1 MQTRTPPLADK
12 HIQRLI
18 ARIVPGGQPV
28 YLDVRP
34 EASAIPAECFANVA
48 AKVAADGGSIVHG
61 WQLWEWPHVLVE
73 AEFHAVWRA
82 PDGTLHEITP
92 KHDGDDR
99 ILFVPDPRRTFSGT
113 PIDNVRVAVRDDLLV
128 HHFIAVAEKM
138 VRVRLRSGRDVALGM
153 VSMPAHEIEPLME
166 VQELIGH
173 MLSQGARANDL
184 CACGSGSKY
193 KRCHGKVVENE
204 L

>member
-1 MQTRTPPLADK
+1 MHTRTPPAVDK
-12 HIQRLI
+12 HITRLI
-18 ARIVPGGQPV
+18 ARVAAGAQPV

-34 EASAIPAECFANVA
+34 EAGAVPGECFANVA
-48 AKVAADGGSIVHG
+48 AKVAASGGSIVYG

-82 PDGTLHEITP
+82 PDGLLHEITP
-92 KHDGDDR
+92 KHDGDER
-99 ILFVPDPRRTFSGT
+99 ILFVPDPRRTYGGT
-113 PIDNVRVAVRDDLLV
+113 PLDNVRMAVRDDLLV
-128 HHFIAVAEKM
+128 HHFIAVAEEM
-138 VRVRLRSGRDVALGM
+138 VRVRIRSGREVQPGM

-166 VQELIGH
+166 LQALIGH
-173 MLSQGARANDL
+173 MLSEGRRANDL

-193 KRCHGKVVENE
+193 KRCHGTAIANV